1 MVALDRLHVEEDL
14 NVYRHWHVHSE
25 KFAGGDALATL
36 LLTGWL
42 MRDAVFVDTYW
53 LSGSR
58 TVHVYQF
65 ELMRDDESVSMPVI
79 ANPYVER
86 LIALHQ
92 VNVVPIERPAL
103 LAATER
109 EHEQVP
115 VAVPARQ
122 RYVRT

>member
-1 MVALDRLHVEEDL
+1 MSPLDRLHVEEDL
-14 NVYRHWHVHSE
+14 NVYRHWHAHSE

-58 TVHVYQF
+58 EVRVYHF
-65 ELMRDDESVSMPVI
+65 ELLRDDQSVSIPVI
-79 ANPYVER
+79 GNPYVER

-92 VNVVPIERPAL
+92 VQVVPIERPAL
-103 LAATER
+103 LAANER
-109 EHEQVP
+109 ERVF
-115 VAVPARQ
+115 VAVPGHQ
-122 RYVRT
+122 RRSSRV